1 VSEEYEVSKRNK
13 VRQLRE
19 KAAYDKKT
27 VHEILDSALLASV
40 GFVQDGQPVVVPML
54 YGREGEIVYLHG
66 ARKARV
72 IRLLESTTTACMN
85 VTHVDALVYARS
97 AFNSSM
103 NYRSATVYGSPRLVD
118 DPDEK
123 LHALR
128 VITECTMPGRWD
140 ELREPLENEVKKT
153 GIIALEIESASAKIS
168 TGMPDDE
175 DADYEIP
182 VWAGIL
188 PLKSAFTTLESDDRL
203 VEGVEASDVVRAMEG
218 QLL

>member
-1 VSEEYEVSKRNK
+1 MSEEYEVSKQNK

-19 KAAYDKKT
+19 KADYDRDT
-27 VHEILDSALLASV
+27 VHGILDSALLASV

-54 YGREGEIVYLHG
+54 YGREGETLFLHG

-72 IRLLESTTTACMN
+72 IRLLENTATACLN

-103 NYRSATVYGSPRLVD
+103 NYRSATVFGTPRLLD

-128 VITECTMPGRWD
+128 VISECTMPGRWD
-140 ELREPLENEVKKT
+140 EVRDSHEKEIKMT
-153 GIIALEIESASAKIS
+153 GVIALDIGSASAKVS
-168 TGMPDDE
+168 TGMPEDE
-175 DADYEIP
+175 EEDYEIP
-182 VWAGIL
+182 IWAGIL
-188 PLKSAFTTLESDDRL
+188 PLESKFTTLQSDDRL
-203 VEGVEASDVVRAMEG
+203 VDGVAASDVVKAMENKR
-218 QLL
+218 L